1 MSIGARLARLEGAGQ
16 PQDALAINREV
27 FRLAAAEAA
36 AEWTARLGALADAGL
51 TEEDVS
57 LMLVEEEES
66 DPAAFAAAWEE
77 MRARDEAEHGVAIRI
92 EGCGCIGERDYARL
106 RATVTGRQG
115 GAP

>member
-57 LMLVEEEES
+57 LMLAQEAEA
-66 DPAAFAAAWEE
+66 DPAGFAAAWEE
-77 MRARDEAEHGVAIRI
+77 MRARDEAEHGVGI
-92 EGCGCIGERDYARL
+92 EVAGCGCIGERDYARL

-115 GAP
+115 GTP